1 MQRHSGSFKKKKTN
15 KMNKVS
21 EFFKDNFIRFWFLA
35 FMSFLILAFIE
46 NQQIKIVGIVIGFIV
61 SIVTLIRIIDLKK

>member
-1 MQRHSGSFKKKKTN
+1 
-15 KMNKVS
+15 MNKVS

>member
-1 MQRHSGSFKKKKTN
+1 MQQHLGSFKKKKTN